1 MGIVRLQLERLR
13 VHMFG
18 LPILRGI
25 DLEIDEGET
34 YGIVGR
40 NGAGKTTT
48 MRSIMGLIDIHDGR
62 VLIDGEDVTRVDGHH
77 RAKTGVGYVPED
89 RRLITGMTAEEN
101 VLLPAWVN
109 GVEGHEKRLRQ
120 IYEILPEAK
129 EFAARP
135 ALSLSGG
142 QQKMVALARAMMTGR
157 RLLLLDEPFEGL
169 AAALSHRVATAVKA
183 MQEREG
189 VAVLIAESDLKL
201 AQLLADRVVTLER
214 GEFVE
219 QRQSGPT
226 AAATAAT
233 ETEETEQTEETT

>member
-1 MGIVRLQLERLR
+1 
-13 VHMFG
+13 MFG

-25 DLEIDEGET
+25 DLEIGEGET

-62 VLIDGEDVTRVDGHH
+62 VLIDSEDVTRVDGHH
-77 RAKTGVGYVPED
+77 RAKAGVGYVPED
-89 RRLITGMTAEEN
+89 RRLITGMTAKEN
-101 VLLPAWVN
+101 ILLPAWVN
-109 GVEGHEKRLRQ
+109 DVKDHEKRLRQ
-120 IYEILPEAK
+120 IYEILPEAE

-169 AAALSHRVATAVKA
+169 AAALSHRVANAVKA

-201 AQLLADRVVTLER
+201 AQLLADRVATLER

-219 QRQSGPT
+219 HQEVSPT
-226 AAATAAT
+226 E
-233 ETEETEQTEETT
+233 ETEETT